1 MNLKTLGLL
10 SLLVSGF
17 GIVSQPATAQAGN
30 EVIPVNF
37 PPSSFSGRQF
47 VDNKGCVFVRAG
59 FDGNVTWVP
68 RVTRSRQQICGQ
80 KPTFG
85 TVREAAAPAAAPQ
98 IAPRVEMP
106 VVAPT
111 PAPQPVRTARVA
123 PQPAPK
129 PVQRVVRAAPASKPV
144 EAEPPRVLRR
154 VPVAPQAQVRAT
166 KPLAVPTYGACANGV
181 RTRTF
186 QGKTLQVR
194 CGPQT
199 SPHVTIVRRG
209 EAPTAGKNV
218 YYNKTWNDSSLDPK
232 TRIIPRHIYE
242 GRDTSPLYVPAGYK
256 PAWEDDRLNPY
267 RALQTVEGYR
277 MSQQVW
283 THSVPR
289 ESVLTARKRFI
300 HDHDPII
307 AYQADPATYY
317 LNERRYITPPLHYVP
332 WR

>member
-30 EVIPVNF
+30 EAIPVNF

-85 TVREAAAPAAAPQ
+85 TVREAAAPVAAPQ
-98 IAPRVEMP
+98 IAPKVEIP
-106 VVAPT
+106 VVAPK
-111 PAPQPVRTARVA
+111 PAQQPVRVARVA
-123 PQPAPK
+123 PAPAPK
-129 PVQRVVRAAPASKPV
+129 PVKRVVRAAPVSKPMQ
-144 EAEPPRVLRR
+144 AEPPRVVRR
-154 VPVAPQAQVRAT
+154 VPVAPQAAARVA

-194 CGPQT
+194 CGPQKT
-199 SPHVTIVRRG
+199 PHVTEVRRG
-209 EAPTAGKNV
+209 EAPGAGKNV
-218 YYNKTWNDSSLDPK
+218 YYNRSWNDSSLDPQ
-232 TRIIPRHIYE
+232 TRIVPRHVYE
-242 GRDTSPLYVPAGYK
+242 SRDISPVYVPAGYK
-256 PAWEDDRLNPY
+256 PAWEDDRLTPY

-289 ESVLTARKRFI
+289 ESVLTARRNQI
-300 HDHDPII
+300 HDHDPIV
-307 AYQADPATYY
+307 AYRAEPGSYY
-317 LNERRYITPPLHYVP
+317 LGEQRYITPRLRYVP